1 MIRRREGALWVVL
14 LSSVWLVSSCGG
26 GSKSTTTPPPTN
38 EPAVS
43 LSVSSLTFKDQVIST
58 TSSVSTVTLT
68 NSGNA
73 ALSITGISVTGTN
86 SSDFAQSNTCGTSVA
101 AAANCTINVTFTPS
115 AAGSRTA
122 SVAIADNASGSP
134 QTVSL
139 TGTGVVA
146 LAISTTSLSA
156 ATVGSGYSTTLVA
169 TGGTTPYTW
178 SISSS
183 ALPAGLTLAPSTG
196 VISGAP
202 TSAGTYDFSVEVTDS
217 GNPAQTATQ
226 PLSLVVNSLTV
237 SVGLTPGTPATGT
250 LTANGTSTLNFSF
263 PANAVTQASTVTLT
277 PMGSSDLPL
286 ALSSGT
292 TFVAAFGLAVSPAI
306 SSFGAAVGL
315 SGNVDPTISSG
326 TTLQLAMF
334 QDPPA
339 ASSPAARARWRR
351 TALEPMTTGSQWI
364 VVSTLVVG
372 LNGSLTQ
379 NLATTDLPGI
389 IGPGQYVLFIPAP
402 GTTIVSNFGVVLMGD
417 DGMGTGN
424 CADALQVIY
433 LYDAQGNPLATPA
446 INCLSYSGASDLDGT
461 ALTPDGSQGVMVD
474 GGNTVRFFSG
484 LQTGTVTASTNTVD
498 VSAYGGDGDSIA
510 IMPNGDEAVV
520 SADGTCASGLT
531 CLLLVS
537 GIVSGN
543 PKPAITITVPDL
555 RDGVVISN
563 DGQELLAR
571 GPSGLTVFAIAPV
584 TPYTGSEGGTASHSF
599 TQIIDLSA
607 LGSQGNMEDGRDGM
621 AISPVDSSRAVVI
634 TSSGALQ
641 LVTGLPSNPQVAASA
656 SITPSVS
663 SPMSVSITPDGTTAI
678 VGGFTGVSMIAGVDT
693 GTLAEVGTV
702 YSPTYT
708 SSGSSVSL
716 SLVSTLAITLDGKYV
731 AACDEENSALLVIP
745 ITSSGFGT
753 PVGVI
758 TGIAPPANDQ
768 MVVH

>member
-1 MIRRREGALWVVL
+1 MIARREGALWVVL
-14 LSSVWLVSSCGG
+14 LSSVWLGSSCGG
-26 GSKSTTTPPPTN
+26 GSQSTTIVTT

-43 LSVSSLTFKDQVIST
+43 LSVSSLTFKNQVIST

-196 VISGAP
+196 VISGTP
-202 TSAGTYDFSVEVTDS
+202 TTASTYDFSVEVTDS

-226 PLSLVVNSLTV
+226 LLSLVVNSLTV

-250 LTANGTSTLNFSF
+250 LTANSTTTLNFSF

-339 ASSPAARARWRR
+339 ASSPAARARLRR
-351 TALEPMTTGSQWI
+351 TALEPMATGPQWI

-389 IGPGQYVLFIPAP
+389 TGPAQYVLFIPAP

-424 CADALQVIY
+424 CADALQVIR
-433 LYDAQGNPLATPA
+433 LYDTQGNPLATPT

-498 VSAYGGDGDSIA
+498 VTTYGGDGDSIA

-520 SADGTCASGLT
+520 SADGTCPSGQT

-543 PKPAITITVPDL
+543 PKPAIMITVPDN

-599 TQIIDLSA
+599 TQIMDLPA
-607 LGSQGNMEDGRDGM
+607 LGSQGTMEDGRDGM

-634 TSSGALQ
+634 TSSGTLQ

-678 VGGFTGVSMIAGVDT
+678 VGGSTGVSMISGVDT

-716 SLVSTLAITLDGKYV
+716 SAVSTLAITLDGKYV
-731 AACDEENSALLVIP
+731 AACDEDNSALLVIP
-745 ITSSGFGT
+745 IASSGFGA

-758 TGIAPPANDQ
+758 TGIAAPSNDQ